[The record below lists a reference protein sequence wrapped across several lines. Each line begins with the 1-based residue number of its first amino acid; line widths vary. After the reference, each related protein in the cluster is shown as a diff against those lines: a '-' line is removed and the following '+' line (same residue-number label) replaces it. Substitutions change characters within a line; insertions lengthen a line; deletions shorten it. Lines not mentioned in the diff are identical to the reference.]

1 MGFPLKR
8 IHPSTILY
16 FEKVLNY
23 KVQEYAHINQV
34 AQEITG
40 GAVICHIIWKS
51 AFPREMPNVPLS
63 AQCPDS
69 LRVFGKPFGI
79 WNVDM
84 FKN

>member
-34 AQEITG
+34 AQEIRG

-51 AFPREMPNVPLS
+51 AFPREILHNAQTVSEFLVSPLAS
-63 AQCPDS
+63 
-69 LRVFGKPFGI
+69 G
-79 WNVDM
+79 M
-84 FKN
+84 